1 MTKDN
6 QKVFRK
12 NLEKYL
18 VILVSKKKYKLA
30 LLFSSLTMAF
40 VMSGIMSGYQIGF
53 GPHWFSA
60 WFHGFTLSWPT
71 AFILNVTVLPQIRKL
86 ANRLSQTT
94 LKYDKESR
102 TG

>member
-1 MTKDN
+1 MNKRYFWTSG
-6 QKVFRK
+6 V
-12 NLEKYL
+12 L
-18 VILVSKKKYKLA
+18 
-30 LLFSSLTMAF
+30 SSLTMAF
-40 VMSGIMSGYQIGF
+40 VVSGIMSGYQIGF
-53 GPHWFSA
+53 GSHWFSA
-60 WFHGFTLSWPT
+60 WFHGFAISWPT

>member
-1 MTKDN
+1 MNKRYFWISG
-6 QKVFRK
+6 V
-12 NLEKYL
+12 L
-18 VILVSKKKYKLA
+18 
-30 LLFSSLTMAF
+30 SSLTMAF